1 MTMKHVMIVLGLGL
15 AVAMPVAAAEET
27 RDMRG
32 HVIMLAAAAPTTAPA
47 HVVREELGPAFQF
60 LLDTPPPH
68 GGKVSPGEA
77 KILRA
82 LCGTCSLNTANPW
95 STVVVV
101 KNGTPVTLADLWRM
115 HRNGAGWGELAQREL
130 GVKLGTL
137 VRESRKG
144 HSSGVA
150 ESGIVT
156 GSGRSVSAPGHGH
169 LTSEEETAGIV
180 TGSGRPVSALGA
192 HGQGHSDLAT
202 MGIVTGGGG
211 AGATP
216 GSASAGHGRGR

>member
-1 MTMKHVMIVLGLGL
+1 MKRVMIVLGLGL

-32 HVIMLAAAAPTTAPA
+32 HVIMVAAAAPTSAPA
-47 HVVREELGPAFQF
+47 RGVREELGPQFQF
-60 LLDTPPPH
+60 LLDTPPPN

-101 KNGTPVTLADLWRM
+101 KNGVPVTLADLWRM
-115 HRNGAGWGELAQREL
+115 HRNGAGWGEIAQRQL

-137 VRESRKG
+137 IRESPKDN
-144 HSSGVA
+144 SSGVA
-150 ESGIVT
+150 
-156 GSGRSVSAPGHGH
+156 GS
-169 LTSEEETAGIV
+169 GIV

-192 HGQGHSDLAT
+192 PGQGHIGSGDAT
-202 MGIVTGGGG
+202 MGIVSGSGRTG
-211 AGATP
+211 ALP